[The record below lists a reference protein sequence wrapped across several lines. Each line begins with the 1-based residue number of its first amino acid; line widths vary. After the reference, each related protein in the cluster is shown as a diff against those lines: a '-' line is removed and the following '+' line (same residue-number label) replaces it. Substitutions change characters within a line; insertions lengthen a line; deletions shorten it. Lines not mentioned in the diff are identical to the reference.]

1 LNRAEIGFSIET
13 IGMMGLCYIDRG
25 PERVSVARKGDVGQG
40 TGNGAFGFSGV
51 PPYVYALTFIAVC
64 ANTY

>member
-1 LNRAEIGFSIET
+1 
-13 IGMMGLCYIDRG
+13 MMGLCYIDRG